1 VITSFRTSDAANS
14 SGWWRALTAP
24 FDTDQYT
31 LSNYRFAWTGGMAS
45 AYLNSI
51 AVTSPAVALPVLL
64 AAFAAYALIFMRMPG
79 AGVWYGLIVSLLIV
93 PALAAAGAAATR
105 VRPRDRWDLPGE
117 DSGRSVAV
125 LVGGV
130 AQITSGTATGECAV
144 LPAGGADDGVSWAWK
159 VVDSGRGSGRGG
171 DLSGGRPGAGR
182 GGCSGQDHAG
192 SRRGRP
198 GGPAGAGDDAG
209 REAGDGQRL
218 AGRGD
223 TAADD

>member
-1 VITSFRTSDAANS
+1 
-14 SGWWRALTAP
+14 
-24 FDTDQYT
+24 
-31 LSNYRFAWTGGMAS
+31 MAS

-64 AAFAAYALIFMRMPG
+64 AAFAAYALTFMRMPG
-79 AGVWYGLIVSLLIV
+79 ADVWYGLIVSLLIV
-93 PALAAAGAAATR
+93 PALVALPPLLRLESDLGIVGTYP
-105 VRPRDRWDLPGE
+105 VRIPADRWLSWSE
-117 DSGRSVAV
+117 VWRRSHRVQLAESA
-125 LVGGV
+125 LW
-130 AQITSGTATGECAV
+130 

-198 GGPAGAGDDAG
+198 GGPAGAGDDPG